1 MVTNSELASIR
12 RLCLLS
18 LGCVYRQPLAHYH
31 GDSRIR
37 TCERHPGAHELEQP
51 RVYWDALDESHP
63 LHKRMYDP
71 FKRLVSQDFGA
82 YLLLMVQALVVVL
95 KG

>member
-1 MVTNSELASIR
+1 MVTSSELASIR

-18 LGCVYRQPLAHYH
+18 LGCVCHQPSAHYH

-37 TCERHPGAHELEQP
+37 ICERHPEAHELEQP
-51 RVYWDALDESHP
+51 RKYCDALDESHP
-63 LHKRMYDP
+63 LHKRMCDP
-71 FKRLVSQDFGA
+71 FKRFVSSDFGT
-82 YLLLMVQALVVVL
+82 YLLLVMQALVVVL